1 MRISEYIQIVS
12 VIIGLGLIT
21 WVKMAYTRRVGA
33 PRSFEPYSKQE
44 LLARSTRTGPR
55 QTGLYLFYL
64 ALFVLCTAYLI
75 HDTYN
80 PFLYFRF

>member
-21 WVKMAYTRRVGA
+21 WVKMSYTRRVGA

-44 LLARSTRTGPR
+44 LLARNLG
-55 QTGLYLFYL
+55 FVFVAI
-64 ALFVLCTAYLI
+64 ALVLVFF
-75 HDTYN
+75 
-80 PFLYFRF
+80 PFG

>member
-44 LLARSTRTGPR
+44 LLARNLGFAFVAVS
-55 QTGLYLFYL
+55 L
-64 ALFVLCTAYLI
+64 ALVFF
-75 HDTYN
+75 
-80 PFLYFRF
+80 PFG